1 MSRTSLSFLVRM
13 MSSSAIYLSVA
24 EKMYEKKWASV
35 RAVWELVEKAPDGDP
50 DQDAHH
56 HGGHHYSGGP

>member
-1 MSRTSLSFLVRM
+1 MWCGLKKVRKKKKIKEGMGGRVLLPPLSG
-13 MSSSAIYLSVA
+13 
-24 EKMYEKKWASV
+24 ASV
-35 RAVWELVEKAPDGDP
+35 RAVWELVEKAQDGDP